1 MPTDWDKIGDSLVQ
15 QRAVGNVANG
25 AAVAPQTAVDAIKA
39 APGSGVPAAVGM
51 HAPEEPN
58 DMALFHNQTAILNA
72 SPEVR
77 SFAASNPAVATAT
90 KDDFSNLAGVA
101 HTVNRWA
108 DTAKADFFAPGKES
122 IHALMRDVPRWFTAH
137 PSGSPLD
144 MIPGFSPQDQRLGS
158 VLADLA
164 GVAFSPLSGA
174 LYAGARPFS
183 YIPGANVTY
192 DQKDF
197 LGFKYGTATRRVM
210 SQQETQGKIA
220 NMFGVALSGLGPEAG
235 GSGVRPPIIDEGT
248 FGQRL
253 RIGGP
258 GEVIHD
264 AEFTDITPPGV
275 NPADSVVHS
284 SIAQVDAH
292 NVSLMQDAVAQTATH
307 TRAPELIQQFLED
320 HTAAKGETVSVPA
333 ETITKLWQ
341 QGHMVFQDHADQ
353 ILDSLRSGA
362 DIKVPMSTYIT
373 ETAGQPFAEEINKA
387 TRFRE
392 TGVSIDEAKT
402 LPKEEAQVT
411 IFHGGGDF
419 DTVDPSK
426 FGTGEPGGIR
436 PLGKDAFYGSLA
448 TNPSELETAIEH
460 ARIYSKYGGDN
471 AMIHA
476 FEAGLDPKIM
486 NLAYENLHGRY
497 GVPGEWEAEALP
509 WRPREDMPMAK
520 EIGVKNIGAL
530 RRIGKWPAGTP
541 AAEIMA
547 DIRAMRDISN
557 PEASM
562 LPDQTGSP
570 EGTAQQFT
578 PNGRVYVV
586 KPETT
591 DPAEIAAMLP
601 TAQKYGGK
609 YAMGRANTAFQFR
622 TPEARDAF
630 LKETASGAE
639 PELTMAPKEPFKPEI
654 PEDLKEDVPRIEA
667 IAARAETAVAQVFK
681 ETALDKLFEEPKATG
696 LTKGQFERFAERV
709 EEARNDT
716 IQRILE
722 KTYKQIR
729 RERTPEWKAA
739 VDLYKEEGKA
749 LVEAQPNVQAYRAV
763 KDPLFKIDTE
773 KAAELYPDLPL
784 PSALTKR
791 GGLSPD
797 EAAELTG
804 HSSGSAL
811 VQDLYHLHEAVAAY
825 GGTLDQYIKARV
837 QVYAE
842 TQARAYLGY
851 DISPEGL
858 LKDAREA
865 IVEPQIE
872 NLLTA
877 DLKELADNAGLP
889 FDRKMVEA
897 RAEELFSKLTVKEAT
912 KPKAFAE
919 NMRRLGNRAEAG
931 LIDERPIKAFE
942 VKQQQFIQY
951 LHMRLAFKF
960 QKEYGA
966 GMKVMNQIA
975 RKPIANGMDQTAR
988 NQIRGI
994 LQQVGFTMRT
1004 GKYEGVTE
1012 ALRGHSLTDY
1022 VNSLMA
1028 RGLQPAFAAI
1038 PNLSATEMLVDQW
1051 RGLNET
1057 VKSIAQL
1064 GRDEK
1069 RAYNQGKAQEL
1080 ATIGQEVKDNASKI
1094 GRPFTAGELHR
1105 LEGTLKGTVGGGSR
1119 SLGAAVSRPE
1129 TFLYW
1134 LDGEKNGP
1142 LMKYLVAELQ
1152 DGKYYKTDKIQ
1163 KIGAAFRDFVKAQPK
1178 GWQHSLEE
1186 AVDVPELT
1194 YSRGADGKPI
1204 QWIRDRGNVIMMAT
1218 HFGTESNL
1226 AKLAAGFGWDPQVM
1240 RAVANRILTEADWKY
1255 VQHILDVNKS
1265 LLPDIRALYRATVG
1279 LAMQE
1284 MPALPIPTP
1293 FGELAGGY
1301 RHISYDWNSI
1311 EEMENPE
1318 TGEVEQRDDPTSL
1331 HASDLFGNQYR
1342 TSTPPNSYT
1351 LKRTNFSAPFNLE
1364 HGILHREIESVIHD
1378 LAYRKALIQ
1387 ATKVLRVP
1395 QVRQAMR
1402 EALGPEYVNTTNS
1415 WLRDIARGS
1424 QYDQTVLKGAAALI
1438 RGIRRRFTTVQIGY
1452 NVATLLKHGG
1462 IAASHIGAEVGIPE
1476 FARASADLM
1485 NDRDLQKW
1493 VVENSGEVRG
1503 ALMNLDRD
1511 VREIMQDIFRKQ
1523 GFVDNYRYHAFTMFG
1538 KVKQIEATATWL
1550 AKYRLLTDKQGLSH
1564 DDAVALANKSVRD
1577 TQGAGSPVD
1586 LPQLWRGGTDFWGEV
1601 GKLSNIFTGFEN
1613 TATNRA
1619 WTMIRRGGRGG
1630 GGGPPG
1636 SPGFNP
1642 GKGWDDRGPAGQRRD
1657 FQKNFSDLLAF
1668 FVVPALYATAFDTV
1682 TQGKLHKGAKNGA
1695 VFLEHYLENTLKGLL
1710 GGSVPMGNMLAELPR
1725 AIQTRGKDFGSDSP
1739 IKEMFGATVGTA
1751 VNAWDAA
1758 HGHKGQKKIEDRWV
1772 QHAMETAGYIFDL
1785 PVKPF
1790 AKGGQFLWDKSQG
1803 HVKDKSLGEWFRGLV
1818 FGPTSEEAK
1827 KRR

>member
-1 MPTDWDKIGDSLVQ
+1 MAGTDWDSIGDGLVQ
-15 QRAVGNVANG
+15 KKAVGNLANG
-25 AAVAPQTAVDAIKA
+25 AAVPPTTAVQALNG
-39 APGSGVPAAVGM
+39 APASGVPAAVAM
-51 HAPEEPN
+51 HAPTEPN
-58 DMALFHNQTAILNA
+58 DMALFRDHTAILNA

-77 SFAASNPAVATAT
+77 SFAASDPAVATAT
-90 KDDFSNLAGVA
+90 KDDFSNLAGIA
-101 HTVNRWA
+101 HTVNRWS

-122 IHALMRDVPRWFTAH
+122 IHALMRDVPRWFTDTGSAH
-137 PSGSPLD
+137 PSPLD
-144 MIPGFSPQDQRLGS
+144 LIPGFSSKDQKLGS
-158 VLADLA
+158 VLSDLA
-164 GVAFSPLSGA
+164 GVAFSPASGA
-174 LYAGARPFS
+174 IYAGARPFS
-183 YIPGANVTY
+183 YIPGANIKY
-192 DQKDF
+192 DRN
-197 LGFKYGTATRRVM
+197 GGSRVM
-210 SQQETQGKIA
+210 SQQETQSQIA
-220 NMFGVALSGLGPEAG
+220 NMFGTALMGLGPEAHAG
-235 GSGVRPPIIDEGT
+235 PIGQAAAVHEGT
-248 FGQRL
+248 LGASL
-253 RIGGP
+253 RITGP

-264 AEFTDITPPGV
+264 AEFTDHPPPGV
-275 NPADSVVHS
+275 NPGDSVIHS

-292 NVSLMQDAVAQTATH
+292 NVSLMQDAVAQSQTH
-307 TRAPELIQQFLED
+307 SRAPELMQQFLED
-320 HTAAKGETVSVPA
+320 HTAAKGQEVSVPA

-353 ILDSLRSGA
+353 ILASLKSGA
-362 DIKVPMSTYIT
+362 DVKVPVSTYVT
-373 ETAGQPFAEEINKA
+373 ETAGQPFAEELNAA

-392 TGVSIDEAKT
+392 SGVSIDEAKT
-402 LPKEEAQVT
+402 LPTEPRVDIQDGRFRVRPETDLVPGNAAANSSMGVTGQLTPEGNFRVTSSMLPEEAQGKGIGMRLYEQALTEAQKRGGTLESDNHVSPQAQHVWEGFTRRGYNVT
-411 IFHGGGDF
+411 
-419 DTVDPSK
+419 V
-426 FGTGEPGGIR
+426 
-436 PLGKDAFYGSLA
+436 
-448 TNPSELETAIEH
+448 
-460 ARIYSKYGGDN
+460 
-471 AMIHA
+471 
-476 FEAGLDPKIM
+476 
-486 NLAYENLHGRY
+486 
-497 GVPGEWEAEALP
+497 
-509 WRPREDMPMAK
+509 
-520 EIGVKNIGAL
+520 
-530 RRIGKWPAGTP
+530 
-541 AAEIMA
+541 
-547 DIRAMRDISN
+547 N
-557 PEASM
+557 PEAVKNPDGIMVTTDGSPVYRIAEANDPVFQDHVEM
-562 LPDQTGSP
+562 LPDNTTSP
-570 EGTAQQFT
+570 EGTAAQFT
-578 PNGRVYVV
+578 PNGKVFVV
-586 KPETT
+586 KPETL
-591 DPAEIAAMLP
+591 DPEVVKAMLP
-601 TAQKYGGK
+601 TAEKFGGR
-609 YAMGRANTAFQFR
+609 YAMGRAETAFQFK
-622 TPEARDAF
+622 TADARDAF
-630 LKETASGAE
+630 LKEIEGG
-639 PELTMAPKEPFKPEI
+639 PETENTVAPKEPFKPEI
-654 PEDLKEDVPRIEA
+654 PEDLKEDAPRIEA
-667 IAARAETAVAQVFK
+667 IAARAEVAVERVFK
-681 ETALDKLFEEPKATG
+681 ETALDKLFAEPKATG

-709 EEARNDT
+709 EEARYNT
-716 IQRILE
+716 IQRVLD
-722 KTYKQIR
+722 KTYKQLR

-784 PSALTKR
+784 PSTLTKR

-811 VQDLYHLHEAVAAY
+811 VQDLYHLHEAVAAN
-825 GGTLDQYIKARV
+825 GGTLDQYIKART

-842 TQARAYLGY
+842 AQARAYLGY
-851 DISPEGL
+851 DVSPEGM

-865 IVEPQIE
+865 LVEPQIE

-897 RAEELFSKLTVKEAT
+897 RAEELFGQLSVKEAI
-912 KPKAFAE
+912 KPKDFAE

-931 LIDERPIKAFE
+931 LIDERPVKAFE

-951 LHMRLAFKF
+951 LQMRMAFKF
-960 QKEYGA
+960 QKEFGA
-966 GMKVMNQIA
+966 GNKMMNQIA

-994 LQQVGFTMRT
+994 LQKLGFTMRT

-1028 RGLQPAFAAI
+1028 RGLQPVFADI
-1038 PNLSATEMLVDQW
+1038 PNLTIPEMLVDQW
-1051 RGLNET
+1051 RGVNET
-1057 VKSIAQL
+1057 IKSIAQL
-1064 GRDEK
+1064 GRDDK

-1080 ATIGQEVKDNASKI
+1080 ATIGQEVKANASQI

-1105 LEGTLKGTVGGGSR
+1105 LQGTLKGTIGGGSR

-1163 KIGAAFRDFVKAQPK
+1163 QIGAKFRDFVKAQPK

-1194 YSRGADGKPI
+1194 YSRGADGTPI

-1226 AKLAAGFGWDPQVM
+1226 SKLAEGFGWDPATM
-1240 RAVANRILTEADWKY
+1240 RAVANRILSEADWKY
-1255 VQHILDVNKS
+1255 VQHILDVNKT
-1265 LLPDIRALYRATVG
+1265 LLPDIKALYRATVG
-1279 LAMQE
+1279 LAMKDI
-1284 MPALPIPTP
+1284 PATPIPTP
-1293 FGELAGGY
+1293 FGELPGGY
-1301 RHISYDWNSI
+1301 RHVTYDWNAI
-1311 EEMENPE
+1311 EEVENPE
-1318 TGEVEQRDDPTSL
+1318 TGEMEQQDDPTSL
-1331 HASDLFGNQYR
+1331 HASELFGNQYR

-1351 LKRTNFSAPFNLE
+1351 LKRTNFSAPMNLE
-1364 HGILHREIESVIHD
+1364 HSILHREFESVIHD

-1387 ATKVLRVP
+1387 ATKVLRIP

-1402 EALGPEYVNTTNS
+1402 ETLGPEYVNTTNS

-1476 FARASADLM
+1476 FARASGDLM

-1493 VVENSGEVRG
+1493 VVDNSGEVRG

-1550 AKYRLLTDKQGLSH
+1550 AKYRILTDKEGLSH

-1619 WTMIRRGGRGG
+1619 WTMARRGGRGG
-1630 GGGPPG
+1630 GGPPG
-1636 SPGFNP
+1636 TPGFNP

-1657 FQKNFSDLLAF
+1657 FQKNFTDLLAF

-1695 VFLEHYLENTLKGLL
+1695 VFLEHYLENTLKGAL
-1710 GGSVPMGNMLAELPR
+1710 GGTVPMGNLLAELPR
-1725 AIQTRGKDFGSDSP
+1725 AIQTRGKDWGSDGP
-1739 IKEMFGATVGTA
+1739 IKEMFGATVGTT

-1772 QHAMETAGYIFDL
+1772 QHAMETVGYIADL

-1790 AKGGQFLWDKSQG
+1790 AKGGQFLWDKAQG
-1803 HVKDKSLGEWFRGLV
+1803 HVKDKSLAEWFRGLA

>member
-1 MPTDWDKIGDSLVQ
+1 MAGTDWDAIGDAQLQ
-15 QRAVGNVANG
+15 KKAVGNLANG
-25 AAVAPQTAVDAIKA
+25 ATVTPTTAVGAING
-39 APGSGVPAAVGM
+39 APASGVPAAVAM
-51 HAPEEPN
+51 HAPTEPN
-58 DMALFHNQTAILNA
+58 DMALFHDQTAILNS

-77 SFAASNPAVATAT
+77 SFAASNPAVAAAT
-90 KDDFSNLAGVA
+90 KDDFSSLAGIA
-101 HTVNRWA
+101 HVINRWDA
-108 DTAKADFFAPGKES
+108 LATQDFFAPGKEA
-122 IHALMRDVPRWFTAH
+122 IHALMRDVPRWYADTN
-137 PSGSPLD
+137 SGKHSPLD
-144 MIPGFSPQDQRLGS
+144 MIPGFSPKEQKLGS
-158 VLADLA
+158 VLSDLA
-164 GVAFSPLSGA
+164 GVAFSPFSGA
-174 LYAGARPFS
+174 TNLAARPFS
-183 YIPGANVTY
+183 YIPMLDPKTLQPLSQAQRQANV
-192 DQKDF
+192 
-197 LGFKYGTATRRVM
+197 
-210 SQQETQGKIA
+210 A
-220 NMFGVALSGLGPEAG
+220 NMFGTALMGLGPEMGPVGKAAE
-235 GSGVRPPIIDEGT
+235 VNEGLV
-248 FGQRL
+248 GQPL
-253 RIGGP
+253 RITGAGP
-258 GEVIHD
+258 EPIAD
-264 AEFTDITPPGV
+264 AEFTDHPPPGV
-275 NPADSVVHS
+275 DPTQSIVHS
-284 SIAQVDAH
+284 SIAQADAH
-292 NVSLMQDAVAQTATH
+292 NVGMMQDAVAESATH
-307 TRAPELIQQFLED
+307 GRAPDLMQKFLED
-320 HTAAKGETVSVPA
+320 HTAAKGAEVSVPS

-341 QGHMVFQDHADQ
+341 QGHMVFQDQADQ
-353 ILDSLRSGA
+353 ILASLRSGA
-362 DIKVPMSTYIT
+362 DVKVPMSTYLT
-373 ETAGQPFAEEINKA
+373 ETAGKPFAEELNAA

-392 TGVSIDEAKT
+392 SGVSIDEAKT
-402 LPKEEAQVT
+402 LPTEPRVDIENGAFRVRPETNLIPGNEAANQAFGVTGHVTPEGNFRVNTSMLPEEAQGKGLGMKLYERALQEAQKR
-411 IFHGGGDF
+411 GGTLESDSMVSGPAQRVWDGF
-419 DTVDPSK
+419 TRRGYNVVRNPAAVLDERGNMTTPDESPVYRIAEVNDPSGV
-426 FGTGEPGGIR
+426 F
-436 PLGKDAFYGSLA
+436 KDHV
-448 TNPSELETAIEH
+448 E
-460 ARIYSKYGGDN
+460 
-471 AMIHA
+471 
-476 FEAGLDPKIM
+476 
-486 NLAYENLHGRY
+486 
-497 GVPGEWEAEALP
+497 
-509 WRPREDMPMAK
+509 
-520 EIGVKNIGAL
+520 
-530 RRIGKWPAGTP
+530 
-541 AAEIMA
+541 
-547 DIRAMRDISN
+547 
-557 PEASM
+557 M
-562 LPDQTGSP
+562 LPDNTTSP
-570 EGTAQQFT
+570 EGTAEQFT
-578 PNGRVYVV
+578 PNGKVFVV

-591 DPAEIAAMLP
+591 DPAIIKAMLP
-601 TAQKYGGK
+601 TAEKFGGR
-609 YAMGRANTAFQFR
+609 YAMGRAETAFQFK
-622 TPEARDAF
+622 TADARDAF
-630 LKETASGAE
+630 LEETKGG
-639 PELTMAPKEPFKPEI
+639 PETESTVAPKEPFKPEI
-654 PEDLKEDVPRIEA
+654 PEDLKEDAPRIEA
-667 IAARAETAVAQVFK
+667 IAARAEVAVERVFK
-681 ETALDKLFEEPKATG
+681 ETALDKLFAEPKATG

-709 EEARNDT
+709 EEARYDT

-722 KTYKQIR
+722 KTYNQIR
-729 RERTPEWKAA
+729 RERSPDWKAA

-749 LVEAQPNVQAYRAV
+749 LVEAQPNVEAYRAV

-784 PSALTKR
+784 PSTLTKR

-825 GGTLDQYIKARV
+825 GGTLDQYIKART

-842 TQARAYLGY
+842 AQARAYLGY

-858 LKDAREA
+858 LRDAREA
-865 IVEPQIE
+865 MVEPAIE

-877 DLKELADNAGLP
+877 DLKELALNAGVP

-897 RAEELFSKLTVKEAT
+897 RAEELFEKLPVKEAT

-951 LHMRLAFKF
+951 LQMRAAFKF

-988 NQIRGI
+988 NQIRGM

-1004 GKYEGVTE
+1004 GKYEGVQE

-1022 VNSLMA
+1022 VNQLYA

-1038 PNLSATEMLVDQW
+1038 PNVPATDMLVDQW

-1064 GRDEK
+1064 GRDDK
-1069 RAYNQGKAQEL
+1069 RAYNAGKAQEL
-1080 ATIGQEVKDNASKI
+1080 ATIGQEVKEQASKI

-1105 LEGTLKGTVGGGSR
+1105 LEGSLKGTVGGGSR

-1142 LMKYLVAELQ
+1142 LMKYLVSELQ

-1163 KIGAAFRDFVKAQPK
+1163 TIGAKFRDFVKEQPK
-1178 GWQHSLEE
+1178 GWQHSLET

-1194 YSRGADGKPI
+1194 YSRGADGTPI
-1204 QWIRDRGNVIMMAT
+1204 QWLRDRGNVVMMAT
-1218 HFGTESNL
+1218 HFGSESNL
-1226 AKLAAGFGWDPQVM
+1226 TKMAEGFGWDPATM
-1240 RAVANRILTEADWKY
+1240 RAVADRILTEADWKY
-1255 VQHILDVNKS
+1255 VQHILDVNKG
-1265 LLPDIRALYRATVG
+1265 LLPDIKALYRATVG
-1279 LAMQE
+1279 LAMKE
-1284 MPALPIPTP
+1284 IPATPIPTP
-1293 FGELAGGY
+1293 FGELPGGY
-1301 RHISYDWNSI
+1301 RHITYDWNAI
-1311 EEMENPE
+1311 EEIEDPE
-1318 TGEVEQRDDPTSL
+1318 TGELEQQDDPTSL
-1331 HASDLFGNQYR
+1331 SASDLFGNQYR

-1364 HGILHREIESVIHD
+1364 HSILHREIESVIHD

-1402 EALGPEYVNTTNS
+1402 ETLGPEYVNTTNS

-1438 RGIRRRFTTVQIGY
+1438 RGVRRRFTIVQIGY

-1493 VVENSGEVRG
+1493 VVDNSGEVRG

-1511 VREIMQDIFRKQ
+1511 VREIMSDLFRKQ

-1550 AKYRLLTDKQGLSH
+1550 AKYRILTDKEGLLH

-1601 GKLSNIFTGFEN
+1601 GKLSNVFTGFEN

-1619 WTMIRRGGRGG
+1619 WTMIRRSGRGG

-1636 SPGFNP
+1636 SENFNP
-1642 GKGWDDRGPAGQRRD
+1642 GKGWEDRGPAGQRRD
-1657 FQKNFSDLLAF
+1657 FQKNFTDLLAF

-1682 TQGKLHKGAKNGA
+1682 SQGKLHKGAKNGA
-1695 VFLEHYLENTLKGLL
+1695 IFLEHFLENSLKGML
-1710 GGSVPMGNMLAELPR
+1710 GGSVPMGNFLAEIPR
-1725 AIQTRGKDFGSDSP
+1725 AIQTRGKDWGSDGP
-1739 IKEMFGATVGTA
+1739 IKDMFGATVGTA

-1758 HGHKGQKKIEDRWV
+1758 HGRKGQKKIEDRWV
-1772 QHAMETAGYIFDL
+1772 QHAIETVGYTMDL

-1790 AKGGQFLWDKSQG
+1790 SKGGQFLWDKSQG
-1803 HVKDKSLGEWFRGLV
+1803 HVKDRSLAEWFRGLV
-1818 FGPTSEEAK
+1818 FGPSSEEAK
-1827 KRR
+1827 KKR

>member
-1 MPTDWDKIGDSLVQ
+1 MPTDWDAIGDAQLQKKATSNL
-15 QRAVGNVANG
+15 ANG
-25 AAVAPQTAVDAIKA
+25 AAVAPTTAVTALNG
-39 APGSGVPAAVGM
+39 APASGVPAAVAM
-51 HAPEEPN
+51 HAPTEPN
-58 DMALFHNQTAILNA
+58 DMALFRDHTAILNA

-77 SFAASNPAVATAT
+77 SFAASDPAVATAT
-90 KDDFSNLAGVA
+90 KDDFSSLAGIA
-101 HTVNRWA
+101 HTVNRWN
-108 DTAKADFFAPGKES
+108 DTANADFFKPGAAAIQS
-122 IHALMRDVPRWFTAH
+122 LMRDVPRWFGDASSTA
-137 PSGSPLD
+137 PRKFSPLD
-144 MIPGFSPQDQRLGS
+144 LIPGFSSQDQKLGS
-158 VLADLA
+158 VLGDLA
-164 GVAFSPLSGA
+164 AVAFSPFSGA

-183 YIPGANVTY
+183 YIPMMNPKTGQQYTQQERQANV
-192 DQKDF
+192 
-197 LGFKYGTATRRVM
+197 
-210 SQQETQGKIA
+210 A
-220 NMFGVALSGLGPEAG
+220 NMFGTALMGLGPEAHVG
-235 GSGVRPPIIDEGT
+235 PIGKAADINEGLVNPT
-248 FGQRL
+248 L
-253 RIGGP
+253 RITGP

-264 AEFTDITPPGV
+264 AEFTDHPPPGV
-275 NPADSVVHS
+275 DPTQSIVHS
-284 SIAQVDAH
+284 SIAEADAH
-292 NVSLMQDAVAQTATH
+292 NVSLMQDAVAQSQTH
-307 TRAPELIQQFLED
+307 SRSPTLIQQFLED
-320 HTAAKGETVSVPA
+320 HTAAKGQEVSVPA
-333 ETITKLWQ
+333 ESITQLWQ
-341 QGHMVFQDHADQ
+341 QGHDIFQGHADD
-353 ILDSLRSGA
+353 IRDALTSGA
-362 DIKVPMSTYIT
+362 DVHIPMSEYVT
-373 ETAGQPFAEEINKA
+373 ETAGKPFADELNQSA
-387 TRFRE
+387 RFRE
-392 TGVSIDEAKT
+392 NGVSIEEGKR
-402 LPKEEAQVT
+402 LPQAEPTPELT
-411 IFHGGGDF
+411 PYTGEDFHLPRGAPREDF
-419 DTVDPSK
+419 YNNPLPVDPH
-426 FGTGEPGGIR
+426 TWA
-436 PLGKDAFYGSLA
+436 DARIGRTQAEQRLRIQQIMDA
-448 TNPSELETAIEH
+448 TDAHVVTDFPIEHLTAIEH
-460 ARIYSKYGGDN
+460 AVGKKRLLNPQQD
-471 AMIHA
+471 
-476 FEAGLDPKIM
+476 E
-486 NLAYENLHGRY
+486 
-497 GVPGEWEAEALP
+497 LP
-509 WRPREDMPMAK
+509 WVEKLGGKHYVMDGNHRVVSAYAQGKSHVRVKVVDLDKAFGRETDPAIQQQIDMVPNNA
-520 EIGVKNIGAL
+520 NA
-530 RRIGKWPAGTP
+530 PAGT
-541 AAEIMA
+541 AEA
-547 DIRAMRDISN
+547 
-557 PEASM
+557 
-562 LPDQTGSP
+562 
-570 EGTAQQFT
+570 FT
-578 PNGRVYVV
+578 PNGKVFVV

-591 DPAEIAAMLP
+591 DPAAIVNMLP
-601 TAQKYGGK
+601 IAKEFGGRF
-609 YAMGRANTAFQFR
+609 AMGRAGTAFQFR
-622 TPEARDAF
+622 TAAARDAF
-630 LKETASGAE
+630 QAKINS
-639 PELTMAPKEPFKPEI
+639 PDELTMTEEPAQKEPLKLPEDI
-654 PEDLKEDVPRIEA
+654 PEEERPRVEA
-667 IAARAETAVAQVFK
+667 IAARAEQSVTQVFK
-681 ETALDKLFEEPKATG
+681 ETALDKLFAEPKATG

-709 EEARNDT
+709 DEARQDV
-716 IQRILE
+716 IERILE

-729 RERTPEWKAA
+729 RERTPDWKAA
-739 VDLYKEEGKA
+739 VDLYKEEGKV

-773 KAAELYPDLPL
+773 KASELYPDLPL
-784 PSALTKR
+784 PSTLTKR

-797 EAAELTG
+797 EAAELTD

-811 VQDLYHLHEAVAAY
+811 VQDLYHLHEAVAAN
-825 GGTLDQYIKARV
+825 GGTLDQYIKART

-842 TQARAYLGY
+842 AQARAYLGY
-851 DISPEGL
+851 DVSPEGM

-865 IVEPQIE
+865 MVEPAIE
-872 NLLTA
+872 NLLTQ
-877 DLKELADNAGLP
+877 DLKELAANAGLP

-897 RAEELFSKLTVKEAT
+897 RAEELFDKLSVKEAV
-912 KPKAFAE
+912 KPKDFAE
-919 NMRRLGNRAEAG
+919 NMRRLGNKAEAG

-951 LHMRLAFKF
+951 LQMRMAFKF
-960 QKEYGA
+960 QKEFGA
-966 GMKVMNQIA
+966 GSKMMNQIA

-994 LQQVGFTMRT
+994 LQKLGFTMRT

-1012 ALRGHSLTDY
+1012 ALRGQTLTDY
-1022 VNSLMA
+1022 VNSLYV
-1028 RGLQPAFAAI
+1028 RGLQPAFADI
-1038 PNLSATEMLVDQW
+1038 PNLTIPEMLVDQW
-1051 RGLNET
+1051 RGVNET
-1057 VKSIAQL
+1057 IKSIAQL
-1064 GRDEK
+1064 GRDDK
-1069 RAYNQGKAQEL
+1069 RAYNAGKAQEL
-1080 ATIGQEVKDNASKI
+1080 ATIGQEVKTNASQI

-1142 LMKYLVAELQ
+1142 LMKYLVSELQ

-1163 KIGAAFRDFVKAQPK
+1163 TIGEQFRDFVKAQPK

-1194 YSRGADGKPI
+1194 YSRGADGTPI
-1204 QWIRDRGNVIMMAT
+1204 QWIRDRGNVVMMAT

-1226 AKLAAGFGWDPQVM
+1226 AKLAEGFGWDPATM
-1240 RAVANRILTEADWKY
+1240 RAVADRVLSEADWKY

-1265 LLPDIRALYRATVG
+1265 LLPDIKALYRATVG
-1279 LAMQE
+1279 LAMKDI
-1284 MPALPIPTP
+1284 PAAPIPTP

-1301 RHISYDWNSI
+1301 RHITYDWNAI

-1318 TGEVEQRDDPTSL
+1318 TGEMEQQDDPTSL
-1331 HASDLFGNQYR
+1331 HASELFGNQYR

-1351 LKRTNFSAPFNLE
+1351 LKRTNFSAPMNLE

-1493 VVENSGEVRG
+1493 VVDNSGEVRG

-1511 VREIMQDIFRKQ
+1511 VREIMSDLFRKQ

-1550 AKYRLLTDKQGLSH
+1550 AKYRNLTDKEGLSH
-1564 DDAVALANKSVRD
+1564 EDAVALANKSVRD

-1695 VFLEHYLENTLKGLL
+1695 IFLEHYLENTLKGML

-1751 VNAWDAA
+1751 VNAWDAL

-1772 QHAMETAGYIFDL
+1772 QHSMETAGYLFDL

-1803 HVKDKSLGEWFRGLV
+1803 HVKDKSLAEWFRGLV
-1818 FGPTSEEAK
+1818 FGPSSEEAK
-1827 KRR
+1827 KKR